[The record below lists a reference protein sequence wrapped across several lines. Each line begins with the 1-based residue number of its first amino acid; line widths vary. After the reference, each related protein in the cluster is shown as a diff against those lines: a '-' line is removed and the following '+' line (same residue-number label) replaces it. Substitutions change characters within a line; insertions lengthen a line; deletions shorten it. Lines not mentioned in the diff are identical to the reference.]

1 VLAAAKAEHVGRK
14 TVLVR
19 IVKLIAAAQRIRV
32 PIQGMADKVPN
43 RIPFLI
49 TGAWISAV
57 IKWPRI
63 QQSGMFVCQ
72 RTGITPLP
80 ASWCNRY

>member
-1 VLAAAKAEHVGRK
+1 VLAAAKAERVGRK

-32 PIQGMADKVPN
+32 PIQGLADKVPN

-49 TGAWISAV
+49 TGA
-57 IKWPRI
+57 
-63 QQSGMFVCQ
+63 
-72 RTGITPLP
+72 
-80 ASWCNRY
+80 